1 MFALSPLSD
10 AVLRG
15 AALTVVGLLWIL
27 LLVRIVGLRSFSKM
41 TAFDFVITLATASL
55 LATAATVTSWTA
67 FVQAMV
73 AILALLATQVTLALL
88 RRWNAAR
95 RVMENTPVLLMHE
108 GAFIDAALRATRV
121 SRSDVMA
128 KLRAANVHDL
138 AQVRAVVLETTGDIS
153 VLHGGPVSAAL
164 LDDVER
170 AQLALE

>member
-1 MFALSPLSD
+1 MFALSPLTD
-10 AVLRG
+10 AVVRG
-15 AALTVVGLLWIL
+15 AALTIAGLLWIL

-55 LATAATVTSWTA
+55 LATAATVTGWA
-67 FVQAMV
+67 AYVQAMV
-73 AILALLATQVTLALL
+73 AILALLATQVALALL
-88 RRWNAAR
+88 RRWRAAR

-108 GAFIDAALRATRV
+108 GAFIDAALRSTRV

-153 VLHGGPVSAAL
+153 VLHGGPVAAAL
-164 LDDVER
+164 LDDVEG
-170 AQLALE
+170 AKLALE